1 MTEYN
6 LMGYRD
12 HIALNPSDT
21 VAVVDPTE
29 YRTNQTRTI
38 RFDTNLMK
46 EWIEALEEAYGREVE
61 IQFTPGM
68 PAVGY
73 PRSDDDA
80 TMGIAIAPRL
90 DDAEKEKHL
99 PDWGDTEE
107 SDE

>member
-6 LMGYRD
+6 LVGYGD

-21 VAVVDPTE
+21 VAVVDPAE
-29 YRTNQTRTI
+29 YTTNQTRTM
-38 RFDTNLMK
+38 RFDTKLLQ
-46 EWIEALEEAYGREVE
+46 EWLEALEEAYGREVE

-73 PRSDDDA
+73 PRTDDET

-90 DDAEKEKHL
+90 DDDEKEQHL
-99 PDWGDTEE
+99 PDWGD
-107 SDE
+107 DE